1 MYHLKPYLKEK
12 GYNLSALAKKMEM
25 SFQRFDYH
33 CKPKLNLPL
42 NFSLKL
48 ASILGVSLDE
58 LIKNIKVKNTNNM
71 SNEDDFEN
79 QPFAD

>member
-1 MYHLKPYLKEK
+1 MYHLKPYLKER

-33 CKPKLNLPL
+33 CKPKVNLPL
-42 NFSLKL
+42 NFSIKL
-48 ASILGVSLDE
+48 STILGMKMDDF
-58 LIKNIKVKNTNNM
+58 INAIKVEKPKKETEM
-71 SNEDDFEN
+71 DDFDN